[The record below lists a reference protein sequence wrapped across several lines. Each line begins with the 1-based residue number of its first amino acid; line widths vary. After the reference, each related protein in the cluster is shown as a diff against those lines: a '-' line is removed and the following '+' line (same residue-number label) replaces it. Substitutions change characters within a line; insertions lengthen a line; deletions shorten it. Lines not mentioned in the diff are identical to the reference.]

1 MALNDVLV
9 FLDQFDHATV
19 RLEVAADL
27 ARRHGA
33 RLIGLR
39 VESHPRLPNAIRSEV
54 VDAALSAH
62 DDAIEEDTVRI
73 ESAFRARAAADNIE
87 RDWWIVR
94 DGGVAK
100 VCELARYANLTIV
113 GQPAA
118 DAEEE
123 FPGADLLHD
132 LVLSSGRPVLVVPRV
147 AMAGSVGRRIAIAWN
162 GSGEASRALADAMP
176 LLRKADR
183 VAILL
188 AKSANSAH
196 VTAMLVNHLKRNG
209 VAAEARGIDARAHD
223 HDAGKAL
230 LAEADAFAADLLVM
244 GAYGRSRIR
253 ELVLGGATRHIL
265 QHLPIPA
272 LMSH

>member
-1 MALNDVLV
+1 MALRDILV
-9 FLDQFDHATV
+9 FLDQFDHSAV
-19 RLEVAADL
+19 RLEAAVDL
-27 ARRHGA
+27 AARHGA

-39 VESHPRLPNAIRSEV
+39 AEVHPHLPNAIRSDV

-62 DDAIEEDTVRI
+62 DDAIRADTLTL
-73 ESAFRARAAADNIE
+73 EAAFRERASAARVDC
-87 RDWWIVR
+87 DWWVVR

-100 VCELARYANLTIV
+100 VCELARYANITVV

-123 FPGADLLHD
+123 FSGADLLHD
-132 LVLSSGRPVLVVPRV
+132 LVLSSGRPVLVVPR
-147 AMAGSVGRRIAIAWN
+147 AALAGSLGRRIAIAWN

-176 LLRKADR
+176 LLRKADQ

-188 AKSANSAH
+188 AKSADSAH
-196 VTAMLVNHLKRNG
+196 VLAMLVNHLKRNG
-209 VAAEARGIDARAHD
+209 VAAEARGIEARAYD
-223 HDAGKAL
+223 HDAGTAL

>member
-1 MALNDVLV
+1 MALRDILV
-9 FLDQFDHATV
+9 FLDQFDHSAV
-19 RLEVAADL
+19 RLEAAVDL
-27 ARRHGA
+27 AARHGA

-39 VESHPRLPNAIRSEV
+39 AEVHPHLPNAIRSDV

-62 DDAIEEDTVRI
+62 DDAIRADTLALEV
-73 ESAFRARAAADNIE
+73 AFRERASAARVDC
-87 RDWWIVR
+87 DWWVVR

-100 VCELARYANLTIV
+100 VCELARYANITVV

-123 FPGADLLHD
+123 FSGADLLHD
-132 LVLSSGRPVLVVPRV
+132 LVLSSGRPVLVVPR
-147 AMAGSVGRRIAIAWN
+147 AALAGSLGHRIAIAWN

-176 LLRKADR
+176 LLRKADQ

-188 AKSANSAH
+188 AKSADSAH
-196 VTAMLVNHLKRNG
+196 VLAMLVNHLKRNG
-209 VAAEARGIDARAHD
+209 VAAEARGIDASAYD
-223 HDAGKAL
+223 HDAGTAL

-265 QHLPIPA
+265 RHLPIPT